1 MMWWHRNDF
10 HITGLLLTHW
20 GRVTHICVSKLTIIG
35 SDNGLSPDRRQTI
48 IWTNAG
54 LLLIAP
60 LGTNF
65 SAILI
70 GILAFSFKKMRLKV
84 SSAKRRP
91 FCLGLNV
98 LRESPVTSVQG
109 PLVGSIDVFF
119 VINLNKFLN
128 DCNLIKVR
136 WFEYCLWWVQT
147 LSLLHPRRCCV
158 EKQYLG
164 WEISRCFVFLLLR
177 PGIQSMRYAV
187 TMYRRRPLA
196 DPIPRLIPGYLSP
209 LVRRLLFCNVNHYQ
223 SFRSI
228 RKDQVTILSTA
239 LYSQHHLSR
248 KVPPQYWESGIITL
262 IPSSSICSILKFSLN
277 LLDLIPNIFC
287 WYLVKSL

>member
-65 SAILI
+65 GAILI

-91 FCLGLNV
+91 FCFGLNV

-119 VINLNKFLN
+119 YQLEQV
-128 DCNLIKVR
+128 
-136 WFEYCLWWVQT
+136 FERLQSDEGEMIWI
-147 LSLLHPRRCCV
+147 LSLV
-158 EKQYLG
+158 
-164 WEISRCFVFLLLR
+164 SSNFVFVTSSSLLCWKAISGVGDFTMFR
-177 PGIQSMRYAV
+177 FPSSETRDSVNEIRRYNV
-187 TMYRRRPLA
+187 S
-196 DPIPRLIPGYLSP
+196 SP
-209 LVRRLLFCNVNHYQ
+209 LIGWSHTQVDPWILVSVSQKAPLL
-223 SFRSI
+223 
-228 RKDQVTILSTA
+228 
-239 LYSQHHLSR
+239 
-248 KVPPQYWESGIITL
+248 
-262 IPSSSICSILKFSLN
+262 
-277 LLDLIPNIFC
+277 
-287 WYLVKSL
+287 